1 VFSYRISDPEVVRFN
16 LSSFVSSTVQVKSH
30 ENQVG
35 PQVLHIYE
43 LGNRGP
49 SDILKADVYILW
61 PTKTLSGKD
70 LLYLVD
76 RPFVDGPANCQL
88 MEQFN
93 PLALKL
99 ESERLSSS
107 SSSASFSGQRSASSA
122 SSGSSSSSSSYS
134 SSSSSGSS
142 SSGGSG
148 ASKSSKTTYSS
159 SSSSGGGGANAIS
172 SSSSSS
178 TTSVDGKPK
187 TTSTSSSSWNRTS
200 TVTRYNP
207 DGTVQSSVTS
217 QNSGAGAPGQVIPG
231 QIFDEEE
238 DYDYDEELDQ
248 QSTQGR
254 RRRRQAPMNFQHGRN
269 TKNRVRSR
277 RQSQSKDLDR
287 ELNCGATQCTVI
299 KCSAGPI
306 TSNNN
311 VVFKLRARIWA
322 QTISEV
328 KISD

>member
-1 VFSYRISDPEVVRFN
+1 MVRFN
-16 LSSFVSSTVQVKSH
+16 LSAFAGTSVQVKSH

-35 PQVLHIYE
+35 PQVMHIYE

-107 SSSASFSGQRSASSA
+107 SGVSGSQRSA
-122 SSGSSSSSSSYS
+122 SSSSSYS
-134 SSSSSGSS
+134 SSSSSGT
-142 SSGGSG
+142 G
-148 ASKSSKTTYSS
+148 KSSKTTYSS
-159 SSSSGGGGANAIS
+159 SSASSGNSIS
-172 SSSSSS
+172 SSA
-178 TTSVDGKPK
+178 TSVEGSATSVEGKPK
-187 TTSTSSSSWNRTS
+187 TSSTSSSWNRTS
-200 TVTRYNP
+200 TVTRYGP
-207 DGTVQSSVTS
+207 HGSVQSTVST
-217 QNSGAGAPGQVIPG
+217 QNSGPGQVTPG
-231 QIFDEEE
+231 QIFDEDE
-238 DYDYDEELDQ
+238 DYDYDEELD
-248 QSTQGR
+248 STQGR
-254 RRRRQAPMNFQHGRN
+254 RKRQAPMNWQHSN
-269 TKNRVRSR
+269 KKNRVRNR
-277 RQSQSKDLDR
+277 RQNQPKDLDR
-287 ELNCGATQCTVI
+287 ELNCGATQCTII

-328 KISD
+328 KLNLHKVLHNLLNILLHGKNRLIGKIW